1 MANLPIIDMGGRQ
14 KRNNSP
20 GASQIG
26 SSWHKARR
34 AGSAVR
40 TARKKNPVFLLD
52 SAHSGNYIGTLMPKL
67 SARVQLLAG
76 WGLPVSTLK
85 SRHEATPG

>member
-1 MANLPIIDMGGRQ
+1 MANLPIIGMGGRE

-20 GASQIG
+20 KAPQIG
-26 SSWHKARR
+26 SPWYMARR

-40 TARKKNPVFLLD
+40 TAHKKNPVFLLD

-67 SARVQLLAG
+67 SARMQLLAA
-76 WGLPVSTLK
+76 WSLPVSTLK
-85 SRHEATPG
+85 GRHEATPG